1 MAKLGLTVATFF
13 GNEALGRARAFGSNK
28 LDAAGRDDDD
38 DDDDD
43 VGEPSPTPT
52 LPTPLGDVDFFASS
66 ASCCGRPHTHTK
78 KNKENKKNSVKLGNS
93 AAKTGQTK
101 ETLEKIFQT
110 R

>member
-28 LDAAGRDDDD
+28 LDAAGRD

-78 KNKENKKNSVKLGNS
+78 KNKENKKKLG
-93 AAKTGQTK
+93 KT
-101 ETLEKIFQT
+101 